1 MNNYESLVELNV
13 NKQIDKLFGDKD
25 SKLKFLTKLDLLD
38 DGSEESN
45 KDK

>member
-25 SKLKFLTKLDLLD
+25 SKLKLLTKLDLLD
-38 DGSEESN
+38 DGSAECN
-45 KDK
+45 KD